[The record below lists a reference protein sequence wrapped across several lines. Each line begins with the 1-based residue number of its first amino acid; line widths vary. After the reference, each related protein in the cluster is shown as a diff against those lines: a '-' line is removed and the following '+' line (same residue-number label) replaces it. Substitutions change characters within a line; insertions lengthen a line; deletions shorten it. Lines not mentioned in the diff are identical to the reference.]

1 MKQKIKTLI
10 LYFGNKAK
18 LGLKDTSYHE
28 DWRLKKFMDTS
39 SQSDSANAWVQ
50 SFYDGTQNIRNI
62 IAGVAIRAIRY
73 F

>member
-1 MKQKIKTLI
+1 MKQKLNK
-10 LYFGNKAK
+10 LYQLRL
-18 LGLKDTSYHE
+18 LGYGGFSITNSYTSLY
-28 DWRLKKFMDTS
+28 WTS

>member
-1 MKQKIKTLI
+1 MTVDRNESIKIPKWLVMYVMPGLVSLVVSYTS
-10 LYFGNKAK
+10 LY
-18 LGLKDTSYHE
+18 
-28 DWRLKKFMDTS
+28 WTS